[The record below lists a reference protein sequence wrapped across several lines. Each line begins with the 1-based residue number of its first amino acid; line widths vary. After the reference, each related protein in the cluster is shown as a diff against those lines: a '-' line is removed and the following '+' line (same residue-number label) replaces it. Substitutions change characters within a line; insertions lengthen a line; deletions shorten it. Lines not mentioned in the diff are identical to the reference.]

1 MQHLES
7 GTFQDR
13 TVTAADGIQ
22 LFVRD
27 YQASGDTDLA
37 SLPPVVCLPGLTRNH
52 RDFTQLARR
61 LSAGGRR
68 VICIDSRG
76 RGGSGRD
83 PDPKN
88 YNLLTEMADVIAM
101 LDEFAIAQADFIGT
115 SRGGLLLHFLA
126 VMHSSRIRSVILND
140 VGPVL
145 EKEGLIAI
153 RDYLSGNGGPKT
165 WADCPAYLKSVH
177 GATFPVLEQQDW
189 EDMAQALYRD
199 ENGIP
204 VADYDPAI
212 AAQISSID
220 FSKPIPDLWVQYEAL
235 APFPLLIIRGEHS
248 QLLSRQ
254 ASESMIARH
263 PSASLV
269 IAKGQGHAPLLHL
282 MPLAAEIERFLSGR

>member
-13 TVTAADGIQ
+13 TVIAADGMQ
-22 LFVRD
+22 LFARD
-27 YQASGDTDLA
+27 YQASDDTQLA
-37 SLPPVVCLPGLTRNH
+37 AQPPVVCLPGLTRNH

-88 YNLLTEMADVIAM
+88 YNLLTEMADVVAV
-101 LDEFAIAQADFIGT
+101 LDELAVAQADFIGT

-126 VMHSSRIRSVILND
+126 VMHSSRIRRVILND

-153 RDYLSGNGGPKT
+153 RDYLSGSGGPKT
-165 WADCPAYLKSVH
+165 WADCPDYLKSVH

-199 ENGIP
+199 ENSIP

-220 FSKPIPDLWVQYEAL
+220 FSKPIPDLWAQYEAL

-248 QLLSRQ
+248 QLLSKQ

-269 IAKGQGHAPLLHL
+269 IADGQGHAPLLHL
-282 MPLAAEIERFLSGR
+282 MPLADDIERFLSRR